1 MHELIRILFLVLLTS
16 CAGNQ
21 RRTPVLPIFG
31 EIKVNPVIHNGKQS
45 IDTVYHTI
53 GPFAFLNQFNDTVDD
68 NTLKHKVFIISCF
81 HSTFQTKTD
90 TLLEVTLDSVHRI
103 LGNEPDFY
111 IISQTIDPAFDTP
124 DILRKY
130 CENKNITGKNRYYLT
145 GQSAD
150 SIYRFLRYKYFLLA
164 ERDTT
169 NMENGGFI
177 HSDKIVLIDRQQRI
191 RGYYD
196 GTDIKHVGQLI
207 NDAKTLLQ
215 EDTL

>member
-1 MHELIRILFLVLLTS
+1 MIR
-16 CAGNQ
+16 
-21 RRTPVLPIFG
+21 
-31 EIKVNPVIHNGKQS
+31 NGKAS
-45 IDTVYHTI
+45 MDTVYHTI
-53 GPFAFLNQFNDTVDD
+53 GPFSFLNQFNDTVDD
-68 NTLKHKVFIISCF
+68 NTLKHKVFIVSCF

-90 TLLEVTLDSVHRI
+90 TLLEITLDSIHSI
-103 LGNEPDFY
+103 LGSEPDFY
-111 IISQTIDPAFDTP
+111 IISQTVDPAFDTP
-124 DILRKY
+124 DILHKY
-130 CENKNITGKNRYYLT
+130 CENKNITGKNRYFLT

-150 SIYRFLRYKYFLLA
+150 SIYGFLRYKYLLLA

-196 GTDIKHVGQLI
+196 GTDMKHVGQLI

-215 EDTL
+215 EGAL